1 MNATSM
7 AVCYNN
13 EKNNEIEEETNKKGD
28 YKVNVVLNGER
39 NNNAFFK
46 NMDKYNEKLS
56 GLKK

>member
-1 MNATSM
+1 M

-39 NNNAFFK
+39 NDNAFFK